1 MIDYPAFRES
11 VRDFLHEAL
20 TPELRRAGELP
31 TSVFSDFDA
40 ALALQKKLHA
50 H

>member
-20 TPELRRAGELP
+20 TPELRRAGELT

-40 ALALQKKLHA
+40 ALAW
-50 H
+50 